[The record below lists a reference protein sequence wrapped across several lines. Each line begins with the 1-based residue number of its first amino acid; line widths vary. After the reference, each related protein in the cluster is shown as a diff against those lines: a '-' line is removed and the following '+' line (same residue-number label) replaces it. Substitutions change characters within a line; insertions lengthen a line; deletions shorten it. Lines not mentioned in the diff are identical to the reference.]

1 MDQKTVDEQVYKYE
15 FCRTATPAQIQLE
28 IEKADQSVT
37 HSQNWLKTCI
47 ESSDDNTIKLAQST
61 IDRHKMDAHTMTLEW
76 DAVDVTEVGGK
87 TDIHKSNKKRELS
100 DKIATSKQKA
110 SAAQEDLKILIQQ
123 SDNEAFKWIEQTI
136 DAYKQRIS
144 DLNED
149 KSKRWVV
156 IRRIQQEREWERAV
170 GKFIQPG
177 GVAPIRYP

>member
-15 FCRTATPAQIQLE
+15 FCRTATPAQIQLQIKKSSE
-28 IEKADQSVT
+28 SVT
-37 HSQNWLKTCI
+37 YSQSWLKTCI
-47 ESSDDNTIKLAQST
+47 ESSNDNTIKVAQSE

-76 DAVDVTEVGGK
+76 NAVDVTREI
-87 TDIHKSNKKRELS
+87 DIHKSNKKRELS

-123 SDNEAFKWIEQTI
+123 SNNEVFKWIEKTI
-136 DAYKQRIS
+136 DDYKQRIS

-149 KSKRWVV
+149 LIKRWVV
-156 IRRIQQEREWERAV
+156 IERIQQERAV

-177 GVAPIRYP
+177 GVAPIRFT